1 MQANN
6 QWISFYEWYYP
17 SINQIEDSLIKQFR
31 NEAKQKR
38 IKQSDEY
45 VDSKIEQ
52 QPVVIPSP
60 LQMPVFSP
68 KIQSMLSKPNLPK
81 SLIAVRTKG
90 EILIKE
96 VCL

>member
-31 NEAKQKR
+31 NEAKKKR

-45 VDSKIEQ
+45 VYSRLEQ
-52 QPVVIPSP
+52 HSVVIPSP
-60 LQMPVFSP
+60 LQLPVFSP
-68 KIQSMLSKPNLPK
+68 KI
-81 SLIAVRTKG
+81 
-90 EILIKE
+90 
-96 VCL
+96 